1 MGGYPSHPAY
11 GVKES
16 TEKIL
21 QEATK
26 YGYNLVSLVVFT
38 CAGFVVVLPN

>member
-1 MGGYPSHPAY
+1 MGGYPSRPAY

-26 YGYNLVSLVVFT
+26 YGYNLVSLVFT